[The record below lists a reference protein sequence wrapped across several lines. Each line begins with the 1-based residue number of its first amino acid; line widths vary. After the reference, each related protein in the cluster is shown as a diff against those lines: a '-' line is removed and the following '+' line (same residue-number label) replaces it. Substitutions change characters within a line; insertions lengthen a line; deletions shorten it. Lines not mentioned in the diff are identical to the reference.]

1 MVEFDKY
8 GRIKNRNYRPE
19 PLTGLRH
26 TSTRSYRRG
35 FWARYDDL
43 ISDIG
48 YWFGDNAENIGLYL
62 TYALAV
68 IILIIYVVFVIHT
81 WIDEGFFMAILA
93 AVIGG
98 VVGYYGGMLAIG
110 IVALC
115 MQGICLVFRLIFKNA
130 AWFTVCLVIGLGI
143 LGYQLWLA

>member
-26 TSTRSYRRG
+26 TSTMTYRSG
-35 FWARYDDL
+35 FWARFDDI

-62 TYALAV
+62 TYALAA
-68 IILIIYVVFVIHT
+68 ILFIIYVVFVIHT
-81 WIDEGFFMAILA
+81 WIDDGFFMAIIA

-98 VVGYYGGMLAIG
+98 VVGYYGGMLALG

-115 MQGICLVFRLIFKNA
+115 MQGVCLVLRLVFKNA
-130 AWFTVCLVIGLGI
+130 AVFTTIVLIAIGVTTYYVLT
-143 LGYQLWLA
+143 

>member
-19 PLTGLRH
+19 PLRGLRH

-35 FWARYDDL
+35 FWARFDDF

-62 TYALAV
+62 TYALAA
-68 IILIIYVVFVIHT
+68 ILFIIYVVFVIHT
-81 WIDEGFFMAILA
+81 WVDEGFFMAVIA

-98 VVGYYGGMLAIG
+98 VVGYYGGMLALG

-115 MQGICLVFRLIFKNA
+115 MQGVCLVLRLVFKNA
-130 AWFTVCLVIGLGI
+130 VVFTTIVLIAIGVTTYFVLT
-143 LGYQLWLA
+143 

>member
-19 PLTGLRH
+19 PLSGLRH

-35 FWARYDDL
+35 FWARYDDF

-48 YWFGDNAENIGLYL
+48 YWFEDNRENIGLYL
-62 TYALAV
+62 SYGLLG
-68 IILIIYVVFVIHT
+68 ILFIVYVVFVIHT
-81 WIDEGFFMAILA
+81 WVVEGFFMALMA
-93 AVIGG
+93 AVLGG

-110 IVALC
+110 ILSLC
-115 MQGICLVFRLIFKNA
+115 MQAICLVFRLIFKNA
-130 AWFTVCLVIGLGI
+130 IWFTASLLIGAGIGLYFGFI
-143 LGYQLWLA
+143 V

>member
-35 FWARYDDL
+35 FWARFDDF

-48 YWFGDNAENIGLYL
+48 YWFADNGENIGLYL
-62 TYALAV
+62 AYAIAIV
-68 IILIIYVVFVIHT
+68 LIIGYVVFLIHT
-81 WIDEGFFMAILA
+81 WVEEGFYMAIIA
-93 AVIGG
+93 GVIGG
-98 VVGYYGGMLAIG
+98 LVGYYGGMLAIG
-110 IVALC
+110 IVSLC
-115 MQGICLVFRLIFKNA
+115 IQGVCLVLRLVFKNA
-130 AWFTVCLVIGLGI
+130 AWFTSISVIAAGI
-143 LGYQLWLA
+143 TLFKLLT

>member
-35 FWARYDDL
+35 FWARYDDF

-62 TYALAV
+62 TYALAS
-68 IILIIYVVFVIHT
+68 ILFIIYVIFVIHT
-81 WIDEGFFMAILA
+81 WIDEGFFMAIIA

-98 VVGYYGGMLAIG
+98 FVGYYGGMLALG
-110 IVALC
+110 IVSLC
-115 MQGICLVFRLIFKNA
+115 MRGVCLVLQLVFKNA
-130 AWFTVCLVIGLGI
+130 AVFTTIVLIAIGVTTYYVLT
-143 LGYQLWLA
+143 